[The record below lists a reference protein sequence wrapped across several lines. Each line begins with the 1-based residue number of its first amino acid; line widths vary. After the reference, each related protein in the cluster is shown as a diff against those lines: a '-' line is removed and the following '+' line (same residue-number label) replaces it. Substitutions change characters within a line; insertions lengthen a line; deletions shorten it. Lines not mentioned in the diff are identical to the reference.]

1 MAGQLDVSWSEQ
13 EGLLSDA
20 EEEDWECMEEL
31 NELLT
36 TVSRIRAFHSFP
48 WTSVSRCVLIQ
59 FPSFA
64 IREKVAPIRVAV
76 DV

>member
-36 TVSRIRAFHSFP
+36 TVSRISAFHSFP
-48 WTSVSRCVLIQ
+48 WTSVSRRVLIQ
-59 FPSFA
+59 FPSFT
-64 IREKVAPIRVAV
+64 IREKAALIRVAV